1 MTSRDYTGDGQPV
14 SGDRGDSGDATAAEP
29 RSELAGPPDD
39 LALGRSERPAGPETK
54 RRNESLDVLKAVLIL
69 VVVFAHL
76 VEHFSAND
84 PYYRAWYSA
93 ISLVTI
99 PLFVLLSG
107 MFAGPLLSDA
117 DYRKLFSRL
126 LLPLLCLQP
135 FYLVL
140 IQLYQGDAVR
150 HLLDPQWMLWFLLS
164 LCCWRLMMPLF
175 VRIPAALPVAVG
187 ITLAAGYAAYIGPDL
202 SLSRTLYFF
211 PFFIAGYLWRQKILD
226 LVARARLL
234 WGVLFVALVAGVVV
248 WSLHGLDKAVF
259 YGSES
264 YDQAAVWSA
273 QPALGRLAMLL
284 MSALALLGFMAIAP
298 RKSRWLARIGR
309 RTLTIFVLHGFPVLV
324 CYKVFNMVGWST
336 PSPALTPVFV
346 VLAVGIA
353 WVLSVLDG
361 PFNRFFDWLAAR
373 LSRRI

>member
-1 MTSRDYTGDGQPV
+1 MTSRDHTGDGQPV
-14 SGDRGDSGDATAAEP
+14 SGDLGDSGDATAAEP

-39 LALGRSERPAGPETK
+39 LALGRTERPAGAETK
-54 RRNESLDVLKAVLIL
+54 RRNEALDVLKAVLIII
-69 VVVFAHL
+69 VVFGHL

-84 PYYRAWYSA
+84 PYYRAWYAA
-93 ISLVTI
+93 ISLFTI
-99 PLFVLLSG
+99 PLFTMLSG

-117 DYRKLFSRL
+117 VYRKLFARL
-126 LLPLLCLQP
+126 LLPLICLQP

-140 IQLYQGDAVR
+140 IQLYQGDAVH

-175 VRIPAALPVAVG
+175 LRIPAALTVSVG

-211 PFFIAGYLWRQKILD
+211 PFFLAGYLWRQKILD

-234 WGVLFVALVAGVVV
+234 WGVLFVALMAGVVV
-248 WSLHGLDKAVF
+248 WSLHGLDQAVF

-264 YDQAAVWSA
+264 YDKAAVWSA
-273 QPALGRLAMLL
+273 QPALGRLALLL
-284 MSALALLGFMAIAP
+284 MSALALLSLMAIAP

-324 CYKVFNMVGWST
+324 CYKVFNIAGWST

-353 WVLSVLDG
+353 WVLSGLDG

>member
-1 MTSRDYTGDGQPV
+1 MTSRDHTGDGQPV
-14 SGDRGDSGDATAAEP
+14 SDDRGDSGDATAAEP

-39 LALGRSERPAGPETK
+39 LALGRREAPAGPETK
-54 RRNESLDVLKAVLIL
+54 RRNEALDVLKAVLIL

-93 ISLVTI
+93 ISLFTI

-126 LLPLLCLQP
+126 LLPLICLQP

-164 LCCWRLMMPLF
+164 LCCWRLMMPFF

-187 ITLAAGYAAYIGPDL
+187 ITLAAGYAACIGPDL

-264 YDQAAVWSA
+264 YDKAAVWSA

-324 CYKVFNMVGWST
+324 CYKVFNIVGWST

-353 WVLSVLDG
+353 WVLSGLDG